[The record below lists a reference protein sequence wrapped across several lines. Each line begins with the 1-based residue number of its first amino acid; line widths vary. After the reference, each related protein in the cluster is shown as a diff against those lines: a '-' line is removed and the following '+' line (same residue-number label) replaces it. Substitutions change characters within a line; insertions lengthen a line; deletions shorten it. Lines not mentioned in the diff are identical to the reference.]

1 MKYIKVKWLHSLDD
15 EPVFMYSEL
24 DDARWEVRKVEV
36 FADGR
41 RGFASPLESVG
52 GSGLSKEPLP
62 LIEEIALDPQFEP
75 VEIAEAEF
83 EKIWLD
89 AHNGTA

>member
-1 MKYIKVKWLHSLDD
+1 MNYIRVKWLHSFED

-24 DDARWEVRKVEV
+24 DDERWEIRKVEI

-41 RGFASPLESVG
+41 RGFASAFESAG

-62 LIEEIALDPQFEP
+62 SIEEIASDQQFEP
-75 VEIAEAEF
+75 VAITKDEF
-83 EKIWLD
+83 ESVW
-89 AHNGTA
+89 AEVHN